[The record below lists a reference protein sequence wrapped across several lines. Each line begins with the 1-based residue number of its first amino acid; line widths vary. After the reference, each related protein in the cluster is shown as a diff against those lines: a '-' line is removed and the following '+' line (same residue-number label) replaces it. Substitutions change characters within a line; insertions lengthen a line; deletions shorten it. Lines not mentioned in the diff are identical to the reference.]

1 MTLLY
6 RISIA
11 LLFAL
16 STATTLWLQSDAS
29 SQLWVVILLGIAT
42 PAVLLLGALRRIRN
56 WGNLIALAMIFYAT
70 LGVMDVIAS
79 SGEFLLALAV
89 ATISISLFF
98 IAIYAQRG

>member
-16 STATTLWLQSDAS
+16 STAASLWLQSDAN

-42 PAVLLLGALRRIRN
+42 PAALLLATLRRIRN

-79 SGEFLLALAV
+79 SGELLLALAV

-98 IAIYAQRG
+98 VAIYAQRG